1 MRSPAA
7 EQSEDLLLLVCITAG
22 AVIGFSLTGGAAI
35 GTALGAA
42 AGIALLARHRRR
54 ADHAAMPRT

>member
-7 EQSEDLLLLVCITAG
+7 EQSEDLVLLVCITAG
-22 AVIGFSLTGGAAI
+22 AVVGFSVTGGAAI

-42 AGIALLARHRRR
+42 TGIAILARHRRR
-54 ADHAAMPRT
+54 ADRAPTPRT